1 MLGRRLGRLGS
12 AAFARSHS
20 GCSDKQKEQAN
31 VSVVDVKKLFKTSP
45 SSSPAFTKHHS
56 LEPQD
61 PSVPVSEAIRN
72 RILKSGA
79 RFHGNDNICEFVRED
94 EMPLLVDEV
103 SRHMQGVLKFVRP
116 SLGMK
121 SLQFFPFSFPI
132 YQERFTLPA
141 AHLSSTRS
149 TTTTQPILRAV
160 SPKCSSWRRFPAAT
174 A

>member
-1 MLGRRLGRLGS
+1 MSMLGRRLGRLGS

-20 GCSDKQKEQAN
+20 GCSHKQKEQAD
-31 VSVVDVKKLFKTSP
+31 VPVVGVKKLVKTSP

-103 SRHMQGVLKFVRP
+103 SRHMQGVLKFVRA
-116 SLGMK
+116 L
-121 SLQFFPFSFPI
+121 
-132 YQERFTLPA
+132 
-141 AHLSSTRS
+141 
-149 TTTTQPILRAV
+149 LR
-160 SPKCSSWRRFPAAT
+160 
-174 A
+174 